1 MAKSKYSEEIIQ
13 ILISSIE
20 EGQTLLYSCQ
30 KVGISVSTFQNWL
43 LKYPEFAQRYEKA
56 QQYFRDNC
64 PQKIIKSAKDRI
76 KEVILHGQKIRRSNL
91 TIHSVPIYE
100 NDVIVG
106 YREKW
111 REEQIEETNMGTPQ
125 WALDR
130 VLPPP
135 PKDLESAIKMIEAYG
150 LKTIVANT
158 EVFREWLIAQTTSE
172 NSQNGTGKGLTEVEA
187 NQIRARI
194 LGISEDATD
203 SPALPET
210 MGDRSE

>member
-1 MAKSKYSEEIIQ
+1 MAKSKYSEDIIQ

-100 NDVIVG
+100 NEMIVG
-106 YREKW
+106 HREKW

-150 LKTIVANT
+150 LKTVVANT
-158 EVFREWLIAQTTSE
+158 EVFREWLIAQTINE
-172 NSQNGTGKGLTEVEA
+172 NSEGGSRTRGLTEEEA
-187 NQIRARI
+187 NDIRARI

-203 SPALPET
+203 IDSVPTE
-210 MGDRSE
+210 MGERQ